1 MPLDQHV
8 NPAGEPSPA
17 SSPSRLEDPAAGG
30 ATFAPGV
37 PRQPVSRI
45 RIQPQVT
52 RIGRDPSSDIVV
64 ADLGVSKKHAELRR
78 SPAGRYSIVDLGS
91 HRGTYVNGTRISQ
104 QELNEGDLIAIG
116 RATFRLA
123 PPRPRRAE
131 TALPRGGRRTTV
143 SVTATAP

>member
-1 MPLDQHV
+1 MPPDQHV